1 MIDMCHKTGK
11 GVIMATQM
19 MTSMKDNIRPT
30 NAEVTD
36 VSNAVLAGCDA
47 IMTSDETTMGKY
59 PVETIQYMAKIAINA
74 EKITKYNLAD
84 YKLRGTDIHNTVCK
98 CAVDATLELPIK
110 AIVVSTKEGKT
121 ALDVSCLR
129 PNAYIIATVE
139 NEKMA
144 RMLALK
150 WGVYTKV
157 VPASSNTDTLVE
169 DSINAAKEMLNL
181 KYKDLVCV
189 VGSTPAD
196 AHTNFLKIEEI

>member
-1 MIDMCHKTGK
+1 
-11 GVIMATQM
+11 M
-19 MTSMKDNIRPT
+19 MTSMKENIRPT

-74 EKITKYNLAD
+74 EQITKYNLAD
-84 YKLRGTDIHNTVCK
+84 YKLRGTDIHNAICK
-98 CAVDATLELPIK
+98 CAVDATLELPVK

-157 VPASSNTDTLVE
+157 VG
-169 DSINAAKEMLNL
+169 NAAKDTD
-181 KYKDLVCV
+181 KI
-189 VGSTPAD
+189 GR
-196 AHTNFLKIEEI
+196 AHV